1 MGVFLC
7 LIDIQISPIYNEN
20 MKMETE
26 HTNNRKPKTYT
37 TNIGTWYYCG
47 CYTLTASGKRVYLKS
62 NVNYDKEHPKHK
74 PRCLYKE
81 TKA

>member
-1 MGVFLC
+1 
-7 LIDIQISPIYNEN
+7 
-20 MKMETE
+20 MEE
-26 HTNNRKPKTYT
+26 KHTNNRKPKTYT